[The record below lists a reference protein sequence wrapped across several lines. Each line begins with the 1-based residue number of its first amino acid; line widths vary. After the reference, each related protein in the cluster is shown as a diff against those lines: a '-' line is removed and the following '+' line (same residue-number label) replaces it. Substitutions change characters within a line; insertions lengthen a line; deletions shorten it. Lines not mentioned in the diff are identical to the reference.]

1 MSSTTDY
8 QELEALA
15 RKGRW
20 LAISAGGGS
29 GAGHVGGP
37 FSAMDIM
44 VALYFRVMKIRPEE
58 PKWPER
64 DRFILSKGH
73 SSIGQYAVMALRGYL
88 PIEELK
94 TFDKGGSRLQG
105 HPDVTRLP
113 WLEPLTPSLGAGV
126 SGELGI
132 ALWAP
137 SRGPKLLAFA
147 VVGVGQLP

>member
-8 QELEALA
+8 QELEALS

-20 LAISAGGGS
+20 LAISTVAGS

-73 SSIGQYAVMALRGYL
+73 SSIGQYAVMALRGFL

-105 HPDVTRLP
+105 LPDCHRCSGRVRLP
-113 WLEPLTPSLGAGV
+113 RAPGQGVLG
-126 SGELGI
+126 
-132 ALWAP
+132 
-137 SRGPKLLAFA
+137 
-147 VVGVGQLP
+147 GVGIGLRGRLRMAEIPNFFIIA